1 MSIKVINFT
10 TKDKSLFE
18 EACKIRTTVFVEEQ
32 KVTHEEEFDGLDDDA
47 SQYIVTYNDDFA
59 GTGRRRIT
67 KEGHKLERFAVYR
80 EYRGKQVGAN
90 LLEAM
95 MKDILPTEKKIYLN
109 AQVSAQNFYAKYG
122 FEKEGKMFIEAN
134 IQHYKM
140 VYKGNN

>member
-1 MSIKVINFT
+1 MSIKVIKFT
-10 TKDKSLFE
+10 TKEKQLFE

-32 KVTHEEEFDGLDDDA
+32 KVTPEEEFDGLDVEA
-47 SQYIVTYNDDFA
+47 VQYLVYYNEEFA

-67 KEGHKLERFAVYR
+67 KDGHKLERFAVYKNF
-80 EYRGKQVGAN
+80 RGKQIGAN

-122 FEKEGKMFIEAN
+122 FEKDGEMFIEAN

-140 VYKGNN
+140 TYKGNN